1 MTTVFNNNSFEEYLE
16 DAGRRAVWLG
26 RELAEEEARVL
37 RNIPA
42 ELEEVVEEDV
52 GGVLSALNQAGGA
65 EAVIAR
71 GIAGVLVGEEVV
83 VGTGAAI
90 VGGVAVAA
98 VTAICSAF
106 YITLW
111 EFGWGGFAWPDTY
124 WKNEQTIDLKDGDD
138 KKPWLM
144 WTEEGTGQVWVYPYA
159 TREDAHNAS
168 TSWVCDRVLMK
179 WDATTAQPKEMGRWG
194 PGLAKSTID
203 QTANSAMHKQYQK
216 NVDNYMKAKG
226 LSSTSVSVE
235 DLIIFCK
242 RFQAWKAK
250 QAAEAEA
257 AIAAALAAA
266 LNPAAAVLAALAVA
280 EAIAAAKAAA
290 LDTASAA
297 LASAALA
304 TKQEVLGDCGGMP

>member
-71 GIAGVLVGEEVV
+71 GIAGVLVGEEAV
-83 VGTGAAI
+83 VGAGAAI

-159 TREDAHNAS
+159 TQEDSHNDS
-168 TSWVCDRVLMK
+168 INWVCDRVLMK
-179 WDATTAQPKEMGRWG
+179 WDAINAKPVEIGYWG
-194 PGLAKSTID
+194 PGFAKTTIYKM
-203 QTANSAMHKQYQK
+203 AASSMKKQYK
-216 NVDNYMKAKG
+216 TDVETILKAKG
-226 LSSTSVSVE
+226 LSDTSVSVD
-235 DLIIFCK
+235 DLSFFCK
-242 RFQAWKAK
+242 DFLAWQAK
-250 QAAEAEA
+250 Q
-257 AIAAALAAA
+257 
-266 LNPAAAVLAALAVA
+266 
-280 EAIAAAKAAA
+280 
-290 LDTASAA
+290 
-297 LASAALA
+297 
-304 TKQEVLGDCGGMP
+304 Q

>member
-1 MTTVFNNNSFEEYLE
+1 M
-16 DAGRRAVWLG
+16 
-26 RELAEEEARVL
+26 
-37 RNIPA
+37 
-42 ELEEVVEEDV
+42 
-52 GGVLSALNQAGGA
+52 
-65 EAVIAR
+65 
-71 GIAGVLVGEEVV
+71 
-83 VGTGAAI
+83 GAAVLCAGI
-90 VGGVAVAA
+90 YVV
-98 VTAICSAF
+98 
-106 YITLW
+106 LW
-111 EFGWGGFAWPDTY
+111 ETGGFAWPMDWTS
-124 WKNEQTIDLKDGDD
+124 WRNEQTIDLIEGDD

-203 QTANSAMHKQYQK
+203 QTANSAIHKQYQK
-216 NVDNYMKAKG
+216 NVDNNMKAKG

-297 LASAALA
+297 LAAAAAATA